1 MYFFAG
7 VLVLV
12 LTLVGLTK
20 LAADAV
26 DFFAAL
32 FGVAFFA
39 DEAFFAADAGA
50 AAFLAEEEEAR
61 ALALVAAPPLFFFVF
76 FGVSN

>member
-50 AAFLAEEEEAR
+50 AAFLAEEEAR
-61 ALALVAAPPLFFFVF
+61 ALALVAAPPLFFVVF

>member
-1 MYFFAG
+1 VYFFAG

>member
-1 MYFFAG
+1 VYFFAG

-12 LTLVGLTK
+12 LTLVGLAK

-61 ALALVAAPPLFFFVF
+61 ALALVAAPPLFFVF

>member
-39 DEAFFAADAGA
+39 DDAFFAADAGA
-50 AAFLAEEEEAR
+50 AAFLAEEAR
-61 ALALVAAPPLFFFVF
+61 ALALVAAPPLFFVVF

>member
-32 FGVAFFA
+32 FGVALFA